1 MTTTSKYNKSEIM
14 KNAWAL
20 LKSGRSFSFSSAL
33 KRAWN
38 NAKSLIKSRAQ
49 EIVRKEIRSRATA
62 ISQPD
67 LSGYYNR
74 PSGSYYG
81 D

>member
-1 MTTTSKYNKSEIM
+1 M
-14 KNAWAL
+14 KNAWTI
-20 LKSGRSFSFSSAL
+20 LKRGYAFDFRSAL